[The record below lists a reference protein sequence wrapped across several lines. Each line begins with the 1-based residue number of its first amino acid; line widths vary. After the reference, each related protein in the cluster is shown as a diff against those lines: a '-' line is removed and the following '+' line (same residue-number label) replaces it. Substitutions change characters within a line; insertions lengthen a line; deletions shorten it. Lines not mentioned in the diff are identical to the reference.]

1 MPLHALVGEV
11 WPHRREGLAFGSDL
25 VVHVVRG
32 SVEVGELLDVPVG
45 AGRTV
50 PVAVTS
56 VATSDPAAAFVKAR
70 IALPGRPPGPGA
82 RLEVRLADI
91 PPSEVVLMGTL
102 VSVTPAA
109 PDTPACPWAAVFA
122 AIERF
127 EDGLALLSLLE
138 EDVALLANEEPP
150 DYFLGCLCSERAVA
164 AVVADRM
171 RALFGGGEAEWSA
184 SQFLRASRGALEA
197 SAEDRASFLERLRV
211 AGVAL
216 SAPE

>member
-25 VVHVVRG
+25 VVHVVHG
-32 SVEVGELLDVPVG
+32 CVEVGEVVEVPVG
-45 AGRTV
+45 PGRTV
-50 PVAVTS
+50 QAAVTS
-56 VATSDPAAAFVKAR
+56 VAASDPAAAFVKAR

-82 RLEVRLADI
+82 RLEVRLGDVA
-91 PPSEVVLMGTL
+91 PSDVLLMGTL
-102 VSVTPAA
+102 ASATPAPA
-109 PDTPACPWAAVFA
+109 ASPACPWAAVFS

-127 EDGLALLSLLE
+127 EDGLVLLGLLE
-138 EDVALLANEEPP
+138 EDIALLANEEPP

-171 RALFGGGEAEWSA
+171 RALFGGGDDEWSA
-184 SQFLRASRGALEA
+184 GQFLRGTHGALA
-197 SAEDRASFLERLRV
+197 VTAEDRASFVERLRV